1 MTFPVRPVLLL
12 ATAASLVL
20 MYRAGHRN
28 PSVVLMLMFT
38 VWVSSPF
45 IALDAVNSLAQRWS
59 HRSQTLL
66 RTTAIV
72 VALGSVCLYGV
83 DALRPLWPKAAL
95 LYLVVPTV
103 SWIAIVAATAV
114 AAPRE

>member
-1 MTFPVRPVLLL
+1 MSARIRVLLL
-12 ATAASLVL
+12 GAAAASLVL

-45 IALDAVNSLAQRWS
+45 IALDVANSLARRWS
-59 HRSQTLL
+59 RRSQALL
-66 RTTAIV
+66 GTTAMV
-72 VALGSVCLYGV
+72 VALASVGVYGV
-83 DALRPLWPKAAL
+83 DALRPLWPRAAF

-103 SWIAIVAATAV
+103 SWIAILVATAG
-114 AAPRE
+114 AASRK